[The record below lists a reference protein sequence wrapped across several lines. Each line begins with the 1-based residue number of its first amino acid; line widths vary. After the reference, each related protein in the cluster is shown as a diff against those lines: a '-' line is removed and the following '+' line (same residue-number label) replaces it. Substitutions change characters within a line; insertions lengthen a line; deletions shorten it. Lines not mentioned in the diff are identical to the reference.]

1 MKELYYPQ
9 GIEKK
14 WQEKWAKEK
23 TFKTYDMEINIET
36 SKIMAE
42 ITTRVLLT
50 SG

>member
-23 TFKTYDMEINIET
+23 TFKTYDESDKPKYYALSMFP
-36 SKIMAE
+36 
-42 ITTRVLLT
+42 
-50 SG
+50 